1 MAALLITTRTEV
13 AMIDSVTTHAFI
25 GNKSHKSKLEAVRL
39 QIVALR
45 AVEAQ
50 IEQWLLADQHAE
62 QERAEKGAVTLTYE
76 QMQRITDLMISDGLI
91 RASVQSPKWAGV
103 AAIKEMQLE
112 VLPASVRRDMAE
124 RAIEIMLA
132 AGVIRKAY
140 ATDTRQGRQLPI
152 YVVPNLPQAA
162 FQPEENLRKGEYKS

>member
-13 AMIDSVTTHAFI
+13 AMIDSVATHAFI

-62 QERAEKGAVTLTYE
+62 QERAQKGAVTLTYE
-76 QMQRITDLMISDGLI
+76 QMQRIADVMVAENLI
-91 RASVQSPKWAGV
+91 RASVQSPRWAGV
-103 AAIKEMQLE
+103 AAIREMQWDS
-112 VLPASVRRDMAE
+112 LPASEQRGMAE
-124 RAIEIMLA
+124 RAIGLMLA
-132 AGVIRKAY
+132 AGVIQKAY
-140 ATDTRQGRQLPI
+140 ATDTRQSRQTPI
-152 YVVPNLPQAA
+152 YVVLNLPQAA
-162 FQPEENLRKGEYKS
+162 F

>member
-13 AMIDSVTTHAFI
+13 AMIDSVITHALI

-50 IEQWLLADQHAE
+50 IEQWMLADQRAE
-62 QERAEKGAVTLTYE
+62 QERAEKSAVTLTGE
-76 QMQRITDLMISDGLI
+76 QMQRITDLMAFDGLI
-91 RASVQSPKWAGV
+91 RASAQSPHWAGIAV
-103 AAIKEMQLE
+103 IRAMQWE
-112 VLPASVRRDMAE
+112 VLPASERRDAAG

-132 AGVIRKAY
+132 AGAIQKAH
-140 ATDTRQGRQLPI
+140 ATDTRQGRQMPI
-152 YVVPNLPQAA
+152 YVIPNPPQAA
-162 FQPEENLRKGEYKS
+162 SQLEENLRKGEYKS

>member
-1 MAALLITTRTEV
+1 
-13 AMIDSVTTHAFI
+13 MIDSVITHALI

-62 QERAEKGAVTLTYE
+62 QERAQRGAVTLTYE
-76 QMQRITDLMISDGLI
+76 QMQRIADVMVAENLI

-112 VLPASVRRDMAE
+112 GLPAPEQRDMAE

-132 AGVIRKAY
+132 AGVMQKTY
-140 ATDTRQGRQLPI
+140 ATDTRQGRQTPI

-162 FQPEENLRKGEYKS
+162 SQLEENLRKLEYKS

>member
-13 AMIDSVTTHAFI
+13 AMLDSVITHALI

-50 IEQWLLADQHAE
+50 IEQWMLDEQRAE
-62 QERAEKGAVTLTYE
+62 QERAKKSVIMLSDED
-76 QMQRITDLMISDGLI
+76 MQSITDLMVSEGLI
-91 RASVQSPKWAGV
+91 RASAQSPKWAGIAV
-103 AAIKEMQLE
+103 IRAMQWE
-112 VLPASVRRDMAE
+112 ILPASERRDDAE

-132 AGVIRKAY
+132 AGAIQKAY
-140 ATDTRQGRQLPI
+140 DNDTRQGRQIPI
-152 YVVPNLPQAA
+152 YVVPNLPQDASE
-162 FQPEENLRKGEYKS
+162 PEENLRKGEYKS